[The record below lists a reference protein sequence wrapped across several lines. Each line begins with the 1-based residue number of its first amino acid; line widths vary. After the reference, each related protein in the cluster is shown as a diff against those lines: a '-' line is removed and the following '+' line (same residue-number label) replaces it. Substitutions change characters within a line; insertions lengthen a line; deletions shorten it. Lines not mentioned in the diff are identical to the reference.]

1 MSETNRPRKTS
12 RHFSGKTEIDP
23 EMSQT
28 IQAMIESLG
37 DFPNPEVVIGNGW
50 AALMAVGFLATKKSS
65 DGSPTNVLWLTNS
78 GSRAMAPLPF
88 VESGI
93 AAGAWRALM
102 EALGI
107 ISDEP
112 QTGQYLREYR
122 HRSFSRTPWQK
133 SPTAEMRKGV
143 LTECLWG
150 PEVRLAPLFETRF
163 DLSIAEM
170 EDLVRDRIHKLSNVR
185 ILSGVP
191 VTGFAEGS
199 LTISTGATIAFK
211 RAIWADRWVGLGGIE
226 GLPKGSSLARN
237 REPMGILQT
246 VFTHSTAMADQ
257 AMQEAFYGATH
268 KDAGEEFNRSVWG
281 YFFEGGRKSVWTL
294 FLTEEEGA
302 DNHSIG
308 KKYRRMRQALD
319 KMFTGTEWL
328 PEGVENFSAT
338 IVNEQLL
345 FQEDFMFGNG
355 ESVVEPQKVGP
366 ILFMTD
372 AFGVSAAAEQVA
384 RALASEIGLD
394 LESMSDKPV
403 GENAET
409 GPSEIVTA

>member
-1 MSETNRPRKTS
+1 
-12 RHFSGKTEIDP
+12 
-23 EMSQT
+23 
-28 IQAMIESLG
+28 
-37 DFPNPEVVIGNGW
+37 
-50 AALMAVGFLATKKSS
+50 
-65 DGSPTNVLWLTNS
+65 
-78 GSRAMAPLPF
+78 
-88 VESGI
+88 
-93 AAGAWRALM
+93 
-102 EALGI
+102 
-107 ISDEP
+107 
-112 QTGQYLREYR
+112 
-122 HRSFSRTPWQK
+122 
-133 SPTAEMRKGV
+133 MRKGV

-384 RALASEIGLD
+384 RALATEVGLD
-394 LESMSDKPV
+394 LESMCDKPV
-403 GENAET
+403 GENAES

>member
-1 MSETNRPRKTS
+1 MSE
-12 RHFSGKTEIDP
+12 
-23 EMSQT
+23 T
-28 IQAMIESLG
+28 IQAMIESLS

-50 AALMAVGFLATKKSS
+50 AALMAVGFLATKKSE
-65 DGSPTNVLWLTNS
+65 DGSPVNILWLTNS

-88 VESGI
+88 VESGV
-93 AAGAWRALM
+93 AAGAWHAL
-102 EALGI
+102 LRSLDI
-107 ISDEP
+107 PTDEP

-133 SPTAEMRKGV
+133 SPTAETRQGT

-150 PEVRLAPLFETRF
+150 PEVRLAPLYETRF
-163 DLSIAEM
+163 DLSISEM
-170 EDLVRDRIHKLSNVR
+170 EDLVRDKIHLLSNVR
-185 ILSGVP
+185 TLSGVP
-191 VTGFAEGS
+191 VTGFAGDS
-199 LTISTGATIAFK
+199 LTIASGEKIPFK

-246 VFTHSTAMADQ
+246 VFTHSHAMADQ

-268 KDAGEEFNRSVWG
+268 KDAGEEFTRSVWG
-281 YFFEGGRKSVWTL
+281 YFFDGGRKSVWTL

-319 KMFTGTEWL
+319 KMFTGPEWI
-328 PEGVENFSAT
+328 PEGMENFSAT

-355 ESVVEPQKVGP
+355 DTVVEPQKVGS
-366 ILFMTD
+366 IVFVTD

-384 RALASEIGLD
+384 RALAPEIGLNIASLTD
-394 LESMSDKPV
+394 LSVGAEESGSKSQN
-403 GENAET
+403 ENVDSST
-409 GPSEIVTA
+409 SEAASV